1 MLGKSRLEAGG
12 EGERKEGSNT
22 EEGAFRL
29 SGTGAHLGDQ
39 VRQGVGIELGQ
50 DGLAQILPKI
60 LGGAGVASGAACLVE
75 AAVSQFD
82 PVFQGPYQLA
92 QEDLFRADCEAV
104 SAVRP
109 PFAPEV
115 TALCEYAADLFQV
128 FEGDVLLHSDG
139 VERNGVRAL
148 LLGPGD
154 AYKHAQA
161 VAGPCGKPHF
171 PTSR

>member
-1 MLGKSRLEAGG
+1 M
-12 EGERKEGSNT
+12 
-22 EEGAFRL
+22 
-29 SGTGAHLGDQ
+29 GT
-39 VRQGVGIELGQ
+39 
-50 DGLAQILPKI
+50 
-60 LGGAGVASGAACLVE
+60 ACLVE
-75 AAVSQFD
+75 AAINQLD

-92 QEDLFRADCEAV
+92 QGDILRADCEAM

-109 PFAPEV
+109 PFALEV
-115 TALCEYAADLFQV
+115 AALGEDAADLFQV